1 MFTNKYIFPLLFL
14 ATFCGPA
21 TAAVISASENAAL
34 FGNLNQNDTNCGN
47 VACGPTAAVNSFV
60 FLENAYPTIYGNSLV
75 PLINGNTF
83 YQDEVAAANVLSG
96 ANYMSTCNCV
106 GTYIEDFIMG
116 KQNYINALAPNT
128 TTYAAQI
135 SIPWLVQ
142 RNPGPQPSTNAPQ
155 PIYVQASI
163 APTAQFIQSQ
173 IKDGEDVE
181 VFVGYNAGGA
191 HYLTLTGISF
201 DTVAMTGTI
210 SFIDPGT
217 GAYNTA
223 NSTGVVGGVIQT
235 NYGGGQGAAIYAAV
249 AESPVPEIDAA
260 STANA
265 LALLLGVLAL
275 LTERRRSRSNVT
287 DISL

>member
-1 MFTNKYIFPLLFL
+1 MFTKKSIFSLFL
-14 ATFCGPA
+14 LTAFCGPA
-21 TAAVISASENAAL
+21 SAALISASENVNL

-83 YQDEVAAANVLSG
+83 YQDEVAAANTLAG
-96 ANYMSTCNCV
+96 ANYMSTCNCG

-155 PIYVQASI
+155 PIYVQASTD
-163 APTAQFIQSQ
+163 PTAQFIQGQ

-191 HYLTLTGISF
+191 HYLTLTNISF
-201 DTVAMTGTI
+201 DTNALTGKI
-210 SFIDPGT
+210 GFIDPGT
-217 GAYNTA
+217 GAYGTA
-223 NSTGVVGGVIQT
+223 NITGVVGGVIQT
-235 NYGGGQGAAIYAAV
+235 NYGGGAAIYAAV
-249 AESPVPEIDAA
+249 AESPVPVPAA
-260 STANA
+260 IW
-265 LALLLGVLAL
+265 LAGSGLVGVFGFAH
-275 LTERRRSRSNVT
+275 RKPA
-287 DISL
+287 